1 MAVDEGGVIS
11 HIFALP
17 PQTAEEEQEGES
29 RGWGYEELREW
40 VEKEGI
46 FKGKGEREWVWVR
59 GGEGRKGKGKGRGTG
74 EGWWFPGFVG
84 KWVLSGF

>member
-1 MAVDEGGVIS
+1 MAVDERGVIS
-11 HIFALP
+11 HVFALP
-17 PQTAEEEQEGES
+17 PQTAEEEQEEES

-40 VEKEGI
+40 VEREGI
-46 FKGKGEREWVWVR
+46 FQEKGEREWVWVR
-59 GGEGRKGKGKGRGTG
+59 GGERRKGKGKGRGKG